1 MKALLKKYIHIL
13 GWILN
18 EGFVEKASV
27 HLFWVTLGLTGEQKS
42 QWLIQHLFLTHISDI
57 GGLASVLFNVFFTQ
71 RPRLK

>member
-1 MKALLKKYIHIL
+1 MKALLKKYIYML

-27 HLFWVTLGLTGEQKS
+27 HLFWVTTLGLTGEQKS

-57 GGLASVLFNVFFTQ
+57 
-71 RPRLK
+71 